1 MNLVKTSKSLLAG
14 MALVAGL
21 GLGASGS
28 AQAGTDVFWSIAMS
42 QPGIH
47 VGVSNGPVLVH
58 APRVYVPP
66 RVVYVPPHP
75 VYHVHPGYYHGHKHG
90 HKHWKHHHHDRGHG
104 HDRHGRWDHRHD
116 RHDRDHHAH
125 RGGGGRDR
133 PDLHMGNR
141 R

>member
-1 MNLVKTSKSLLAG
+1 MTKLVKTSKSLLAG

-21 GLGASGS
+21 GLAGAGS

-66 RVVYVPPHP
+66 RVVYAPAYP
-75 VYHVHPGYYHGHKHG
+75 VYHVHSGHG
-90 HKHWKHHHHDRGHG
+90 HKHWKHHHHHGHAYGHG
-104 HDRHGRWDHRHD
+104 HDRHHDRHHGRGHD

-125 RGGGGRDR
+125 RGGGRDR
-133 PDLHMGNR
+133 HDLHMGNR

>member
-1 MNLVKTSKSLLAG
+1 MTTLVKTSKSLLAG

-21 GLGASGS
+21 GLAGAGS

-66 RVVYVPPHP
+66 RVVYVAPRPVYHAHP
-75 VYHVHPGYYHGHKHG
+75 VYHHGHGHG
-90 HKHWKHHHHDRGHG
+90 HWKHQNRHNHPGH
-104 HDRHGRWDHRHD
+104 HGRGHD
-116 RHDRDHHAH
+116 RHDRDDRHAH
-125 RGGGGRDR
+125 RGGGRGGHEH
-133 PDLHMGNR
+133 HMGNR

>member
-1 MNLVKTSKSLLAG
+1 MTNFAKTSKSLLAG
-14 MALVAGL
+14 MALAAGL

-66 RVVYVPPHP
+66 RVVYAPPHP
-75 VYHVHPGYYHGHKHG
+75 VYHVHPGYHHGHGHG
-90 HKHWKHHHHDRGHG
+90 HWKHHDRHRGH
-104 HDRHGRWDHRHD
+104 DQHGRGYD
-116 RHDRDHHAH
+116 RHDRDEHAH

>member
-1 MNLVKTSKSLLAG
+1 MTNLAKTSKSLLAG

-66 RVVYVPPHP
+66 RVVYVTPRP
-75 VYHVHPGYYHGHKHG
+75 VYHVHPGYYHGHG
-90 HKHWKHHHHDRGHG
+90 HWKHHDRHPGGGHG
-104 HDRHGRWDHRHD
+104 HHGRGHD

-125 RGGGGRDR
+125 RSGGGRDR

>member
-1 MNLVKTSKSLLAG
+1 MTNLAKTSKSLLAG

-21 GLGASGS
+21 GLGASGG

-66 RVVYVPPHP
+66 RVVYVPPRP
-75 VYHVHPGYYHGHKHG
+75 VYHVHPSHYHGHYHG
-90 HKHWKHHHHDRGHG
+90 HAHGHWKHHDRHPGHG
-104 HDRHGRWDHRHD
+104 HGHHGRGHD

-125 RGGGGRDR
+125 RGGGRDR

>member
-1 MNLVKTSKSLLAG
+1 MTTHAKSSLAAL
-14 MALVAGL
+14 ALVAGL
-21 GLGASGS
+21 GLTGAGS

-66 RVVYVPPHP
+66 RVVYVPPRP
-75 VYHVHPGYYHGHKHG
+75 VYHVHPGYYQGHGHG
-90 HKHWKHHHHDRGHG
+90 HWKHHDHHRGHPGRG
-104 HDRHGRWDHRHD
+104 HDHQGRGHD
-116 RHDRDHHAH
+116 RHDRDHHAHHAH

>member
-1 MNLVKTSKSLLAG
+1 MTKLVKTSKSLLAG

-21 GLGASGS
+21 ALTGAGS

-66 RVVYVPPHP
+66 QVIYVPPRP
-75 VYHVHPGYYHGHKHG
+75 VYHAYPSHYHGHKHG

-104 HDRHGRWDHRHD
+104 RWDDRHD

-125 RGGGGRDR
+125 RGGGHR

>member
-1 MNLVKTSKSLLAG
+1 MTKLVKTSKSLLAG

-21 GLGASGS
+21 GLAGAGS

-66 RVVYVPPHP
+66 RVVYVPPRP
-75 VYHVHPGYYHGHKHG
+75 VYHVHPGYYHGHG
-90 HKHWKHHHHDRGHG
+90 H
-104 HDRHGRWDHRHD
+104 HGRGHD

-133 PDLHMGNR
+133 PDMHMGNR

>member
-1 MNLVKTSKSLLAG
+1 MTKLVKTSKSLLAG

-21 GLGASGS
+21 GLAGAGS

-66 RVVYVPPHP
+66 QVIYVPPRP
-75 VYHVHPGYYHGHKHG
+75 VYHAHPSHYHGHYHG
-90 HKHWKHHHHDRGHG
+90 HGHWKHHDRHPGRGHG
-104 HDRHGRWDHRHD
+104 HHGRGHD
-116 RHDRDHHAH
+116 RHERDHHAH
-125 RGGGGRDR
+125 RGGGRDR

>member
-1 MNLVKTSKSLLAG
+1 MTNRVKTSKSLLAG

-21 GLGASGS
+21 ALTGAGS

-66 RVVYVPPHP
+66 QVIYVPPRP
-75 VYHVHPGYYHGHKHG
+75 VYHAYPSYYYGHGHG

-104 HDRHGRWDHRHD
+104 HGYGRWDD
-116 RHDRDHHAH
+116 RHDRYD
-125 RGGGGRDR
+125 RDDDRRGGGRDR
-133 PDLHMGNR
+133 HDLHMGNR
-141 R
+141 H

>member
-1 MNLVKTSKSLLAG
+1 MTKRVKTSKSLLAG
-14 MALVAGL
+14 LALVAGL

-66 RVVYVPPHP
+66 RP
-75 VYHVHPGYYHGHKHG
+75 VYHAHPGYYHGHGHG
-90 HKHWKHHHHDRGHG
+90 HWKHHDHHPGRGHG
-104 HDRHGRWDHRHD
+104 HHGRGHD

-125 RGGGGRDR
+125 RGGGGGRDR
-133 PDLHMGNR
+133 HDLHMGNR

>member
-1 MNLVKTSKSLLAG
+1 MTNPAKSSLAAL
-14 MALVAGL
+14 ALVAGL
-21 GLGASGS
+21 GLTGASSAHAGS
-28 AQAGTDVFWSIAMS
+28 DVFWSIAMS

-66 RVVYVPPHP
+66 QVVYVPPRP
-75 VYHVHPGYYHGHKHG
+75 VYHVPPGHYHAQGYGHG
-90 HKHWKHHHHDRGHG
+90 YGHWKHRHHGHHGRG
-104 HDRHGRWDHRHD
+104 HDRYDRDDRYGRDDWHDHR
-116 RHDRDHHAH
+116 
-125 RGGGGRDR
+125 GGGRDR

>member
-1 MNLVKTSKSLLAG
+1 MTKLVKTSKSLLAG

-21 GLGASGS
+21 ALTGAGS

-66 RVVYVPPHP
+66 QVIYVPPRP
-75 VYHVHPGYYHGHKHG
+75 VYHAYPSHYHGHKHG

-104 HDRHGRWDHRHD
+104 HGHGRWDDRHD

-125 RGGGGRDR
+125 RGGGHR

>member
-1 MNLVKTSKSLLAG
+1 MTTHAKSSLAAL
-14 MALVAGL
+14 ALVAGL
-21 GLGASGS
+21 GLTGAGS

-66 RVVYVPPHP
+66 RVIYVPPRP
-75 VYHVHPGYYHGHKHG
+75 VYHVHPGYYHHG
-90 HKHWKHHHHDRGHG
+90 HGHGHWKHHDRHPGHG
-104 HDRHGRWDHRHD
+104 HGHHGRGHD

>member
-1 MNLVKTSKSLLAG
+1 MTKLVKTSKSLLAG

-21 GLGASGS
+21 GLAGAGS

-66 RVVYVPPHP
+66 QVIYVPPRP
-75 VYHVHPGYYHGHKHG
+75 VYHAHPSHYHGHYHG
-90 HKHWKHHHHDRGHG
+90 HGHWKHHDRHPGRGHG
-104 HDRHGRWDHRHD
+104 HHGRGHD

-125 RGGGGRDR
+125 RGGGRDR

>member
-1 MNLVKTSKSLLAG
+1 MTKRVKTSKSLLAG
-14 MALVAGL
+14 LALVAGL

-66 RVVYVPPHP
+66 RVVYVPPRP
-75 VYHVHPGYYHGHKHG
+75 VYHVHPGYYHGHGHG
-90 HKHWKHHHHDRGHG
+90 HWKHHDHHPGRGHG
-104 HDRHGRWDHRHD
+104 HHGRGHD